1 MTDTAYPFLLAAME
15 GAAKAAGAF
24 QLSEFRRR
32 TGGWGDSKAE
42 KEFVSFVDVESEKII
57 RRILNEALPE
67 AAFYGEETEQSR
79 GKITWIVDPLDG
91 TTNYLSGFDYWSV
104 SIALWEEGS
113 PVLGV
118 VFRPS
123 GEELF
128 SARRGGGARR
138 NGVLLSPAAVLNFRD
153 ALIATG
159 TPFRS
164 PDTVDAFFATAR
176 QALKDFRDIRRTGS
190 AALDLSYLAAG
201 YFQGFWEV
209 DLQPYD
215 VAAAILMLSE
225 TAHPCRSFSGAPYDP
240 FRHRGFISAQ
250 PGVMEA
256 LEKAVRR
263 GYGAID

>member
-1 MTDTAYPFLLAAME
+1 MSDTVYPFLLAAME
-15 GAAKAAGAF
+15 EAARAAGAF

-57 RRILNEALPE
+57 RRILEKALPE

-79 GKITWIVDPLDG
+79 GRATWIVDPLDG

-104 SIALWEEGS
+104 SIALWEEDN
-113 PVLGV
+113 PVLAT
-118 VFRPS
+118 VFKPS

-128 SARRGGGARR
+128 TARRGGGARR
-138 NGVLLSPAAVLNFRD
+138 NGVLLPPAAALDFRD

-164 PDTVDAFFATAR
+164 PDTVDAFFAAVR
-176 QALKDFRDIRRTGS
+176 RALKNFRDLRRTGS

-201 YFQGFWEV
+201 YFQGFWEL

-215 VAAAILMLSE
+215 VAAAVLMLSE
-225 TAHPCRSFSGAPYDP
+225 TGHPCRSFSGAPYDP
-240 FRHRGFISAQ
+240 FRHRSFISAG

-256 LEKAVRR
+256 LEEAVRH